1 MASILLSEAD
11 PDVRRL
17 LVVLLE
23 RLGHEAIVL
32 EGGVST
38 PPSADLMLLEP
49 SEPTRLEQARAIR
62 EQRPSLPVVCVS
74 VLPARTA
81 GETWRNLEVPDADPS
96 PLRATAPMRA
106 RTPGLSVDADAGRG

>member
-32 EGGVST
+32 EGGAA
-38 PPSADLMLLEP
+38 PPPADLMLLEP
-49 SEPTRLEQARAIR
+49 AVPECLEQARAIR
-62 EQRPSLPVVCVS
+62 GEQPTLPVVCVS
-74 VLPARTA
+74 VLPLEARFLTLGPLGHLTKPFTA
-81 GETWRNLEVPDADPS
+81 AELDDVIEAALAPATVADS
-96 PLRATAPMRA
+96 SYCFA
-106 RTPGLSVDADAGRG
+106 

>member
-17 LVVLLE
+17 FVVLLE

-49 SEPTRLEQARAIR
+49 SEPSRLEQAREIR
-62 EQRPSLPVVCVS
+62 EQRPSLPVVCVI
-74 VLPARTA
+74 VLPAEARFLTL
-81 GETWRNLEVPDADPS
+81 GPLGYLTKPFTLEQ
-96 PLRATAPMRA
+96 
-106 RTPGLSVDADAGRG
+106 LSTVIDSALASSV

>member
-49 SEPTRLEQARAIR
+49 AEPTRLEQAREIR

-74 VLPARTA
+74 VLPVEARFLTL
-81 GETWRNLEVPDADPS
+81 G
-96 PLRATAPMRA
+96 PLGYLTKPF
-106 RTPGLSVDADAGRG
+106 TFEQLSTVIDSALASSV